1 MSNSFTEKIKLKDDL
16 TEDKIIEKLNKAL
29 ESYVDSDFNSNGLIY
44 LYIDINAAKTLF
56 KDLFE
61 RVSFED
67 YIKYYDSINFNPCQ
81 CDILGILSFINVL
94 GDNVRYS
101 SKKVKFYK
109 DIDMLNKAITIA
121 TKAHN
126 NQTDKAGQPYIL
138 HPLRVMLKLS
148 NDIDRQVA
156 ILHDVIEDTNISI
169 DDLRRERFE
178 DNVLKALSFIT
189 RKKDE
194 KYFDYINK
202 VKQNCIAKKVKIVDL
217 EDNMNLSRIQNITDK
232 DLGRMK
238 RYVKAYSILKNYDV
252 NDIKIEK
259 FHKGLEDKMWRTIRD
274 IPIIIT
280 PSALGE
286 QIVDDEDIIMTINKE
301 RRYIVSNPSF
311 LSNFNEYEKPI
322 NNEGGK

>member
-101 SKKVKFYK
+101 SKEVKFYK
-109 DIDMLNKAITIA
+109 DIDMLNKAIIIA

-126 NQTDKAGQPYIL
+126 NQTDKAGCPYIL

-148 NDIDRQVA
+148 NDTDRQVA
-156 ILHDVIEDTNISI
+156 ILHDIIEDTSISI
-169 DDLRRERFE
+169 EDLRKEGFE
-178 DNVLKALSFIT
+178 NNILIALYSIT
-189 RKKDE
+189 KKKNE
-194 KYFDYINK
+194 KYFDYINR
-202 VKQNCIAKKVKIVDL
+202 VKQNYIAKKVKIADL
-217 EDNMNLSRIQNITDK
+217 EDNMNLSRIRNIT
-232 DLGRMK
+232 
-238 RYVKAYSILKNYDV
+238 
-252 NDIKIEK
+252 
-259 FHKGLEDKMWRTIRD
+259 WT
-274 IPIIIT
+274 
-280 PSALGE
+280 
-286 QIVDDEDIIMTINKE
+286 
-301 RRYIVSNPSF
+301 
-311 LSNFNEYEKPI
+311 
-322 NNEGGK
+322 

>member
-1 MSNSFTEKIKLKDDL
+1 MSNSFEEKIKLKDGL
-16 TEDKIIEKLNKAL
+16 TEDKVIEKLNKAL
-29 ESYVDSDFNSNGLIY
+29 ESYADSDFDGDEIIY
-44 LYIDINAAKTLF
+44 LDIESRAAKQ
-56 KDLFE
+56 LFE
-61 RVSFED
+61 ELFTGVSFEE
-67 YIKYYDSINFNPCQ
+67 YIKYYGAISSVDSWRSCQ
-81 CDILGILSFINVL
+81 CDISDMLNFLDLSNNI
-94 GDNVRYS
+94 RYS
-101 SKKVKFYK
+101 FKKIKFYK
-109 DIDMLNKAITIA
+109 NMDMLSKAITIA

-126 NQTDKAGQPYIL
+126 NQIDKAGQPYIL

-169 DDLRRERFE
+169 DDLRREGFE
-178 DNVLKALSFIT
+178 NNVLKALSFIT
-189 RKKDE
+189 RKEDE

-202 VKQNCIAKKVKIVDL
+202 IKQNYIAKKVKIADL
-217 EDNMNLSRIQNITDK
+217 EDNMNLSRIQNIIDK

-311 LSNFNEYEKPI
+311 LSGFNEYEKI
-322 NNEGGK
+322 KYQ